1 MCAKSHIHKRSGTLK
16 KNSFS
21 ARGYAEIL
29 IQRPFFDNKNN
40 I

>member
-1 MCAKSHIHKRSGTLK
+1 MSPKSHPHKRYGTLRK
-16 KNSFS
+16 KSFS
-21 ARGYAEIL
+21 ARGYAEIH